1 MNRINKQF
9 DAKNKN
15 NLSIYFTAGHPGLND
30 TVSIIKA
37 LEKAGAD
44 MIEIGMP
51 FSDPVAD
58 GPVIQ
63 KCNQVALNNGMSLKV
78 LFEQLKHIRKDV
90 SIPLLL
96 MGSFNPVFKFGV
108 ENFCKQ
114 CSQVGIDGVII
125 PDLPADEY
133 EENYKQFFEKYNVHN
148 IFLITPQTSE
158 ERIKHLDSL
167 SNGFIYIVSSY
178 ATTGKDIK
186 TDNANSYFQKISGM
200 KLKNPK
206 MIGFGIKDKASFN
219 NACAFANGAIIGTA
233 FVKALDEEGSIE
245 EKVMKFVKKIL
256 N

>member
-9 DAKNKN
+9 ETKSKN

-78 LFEQLKHIRKDV
+78 LFEQLKDIRKDV

-133 EENYKQFFEKYNVHN
+133 EENYKQLFEKYNVHN

-167 SNGFIYIVSSY
+167 SHGFIYIVSSY

-200 KLKNPK
+200 KIKNPK
-206 MIGFGIKDKASFN
+206 MIGFGIKDQASFS

-245 EKVMKFVKKIL
+245 KKVMKFVKKIL